1 LNVAEPEVRSVKKW
15 LRLLILGLAC
25 FGAYTLWSRYG
36 RRVGTSGNRADRDN
50 PGPTGRQIRERSELT
65 VTESA
70 AGSDDPVAQATAI
83 LIDSDERARLPATAD
98 GVEHRRSE
106 DTVEP

>member
-1 LNVAEPEVRSVKKW
+1 MKNW
-15 LRLLILGLAC
+15 LRLLFVGLAC

-36 RRVGTSGNRADRDN
+36 RRVGTSGNRNHGDN
-50 PGPTGRQIRERSELT
+50 AGPSDRQIRERSELT

-83 LIDSDERARLPATAD
+83 LIDSDERARLSSTAD

-106 DTVEP
+106 DTVER